1 MIWKYGRIAEN
12 GSMDDTVLKLKEM
25 MKTNVIIIKIFNPVD
40 NKEQSMV
47 MSAGIN
53 LNINQFF
60 TILKFCSFFHKDLIC

>member
-1 MIWKYGRIAEN
+1 
-12 GSMDDTVLKLKEM
+12 MDDTVLKLKEM

-60 TILKFCSFFHKDLIC
+60 TILKFCYFFHKDLIC